1 MDVWKVGG
9 GGHKYLKTKGWV
21 EREKKGNQEEENKKE
36 LRSTDSRRAY
46 KPSKSI
52 LRKLNYPKKNRVTLI
67 NRIPSD
73 RYKQSSTKVF
83 EIEFSHLY

>member
-52 LRKLNYPKKNRVTLI
+52 LRKLNYPKKKPCN
-67 NRIPSD
+67 P
-73 RYKQSSTKVF
+73 YKQDTIRS
-83 EIEFSHLY
+83 L